1 MSAGRFSLLLVV
13 AALLPACGGS
23 STPSEWPKGHVVLK
37 DANNYTSDTT
47 LTIPIVQAKA
57 GADLTVCWDGIMK
70 DLLCHDLV
78 AGTEDID
85 NVGFLQVPLSKDV
98 VSQKLAVGQLSENQ
112 VSIYREHRVA
122 AGETCANLSTF
133 AFGSTLN
140 PATDFVEP
148 TGGKTLTYML
158 LFATGL
164 TPGVGS
170 RAMVF
175 VDPSASSTTMKVDA
189 PDACANH
196 VLDFQATLGQ
206 PMMIPA
212 TDSTKWHVD
221 WSQISKD
228 SFGNP
233 VNFAKLDD
241 VLLGFYRG
249 MSAADLQTQFTD
261 IELIATTLYDV
272 SVPAGARDVDLA
284 TAKVRGGTDSFPGF
298 TQTDGVWAIA
308 VRCTSCQIPAP
319 IVMTILQ

>member
-23 STPSEWPKGHVVLK
+23 STPSEWPKGNVVLK

-112 VSIYREHRVA
+112 VGIYREHRVA

-170 RAMVF
+170 RAMYY
-175 VDPSASSTTMKVDA
+175 DSAGALRDMVQNHLLQLLALIAMEPPVSLEAEAIRAAKLNVLRTLRAVPRRYKEKPGAERRTGSMSST
-189 PDACANH
+189 
-196 VLDFQATLGQ
+196 
-206 PMMIPA
+206 
-212 TDSTKWHVD
+212 
-221 WSQISKD
+221 
-228 SFGNP
+228 
-233 VNFAKLDD
+233 
-241 VLLGFYRG
+241 
-249 MSAADLQTQFTD
+249 
-261 IELIATTLYDV
+261 
-272 SVPAGARDVDLA
+272 A
-284 TAKVRGGTDSFPGF
+284 TAR
-298 TQTDGVWAIA
+298 
-308 VRCTSCQIPAP
+308 
-319 IVMTILQ
+319 